1 VELSLDAEGR
11 IDLDRFE
18 RTVRGG
24 LDLVTFP
31 HVSSHRGIVQ
41 PAGQV
46 TSVCH
51 RLGVPTIV
59 DVTQSAGCIDLRDVH
74 ATAFFGT
81 SRKWLRGPRGVGFVA
96 IAGDSPLTESG
107 RLETHESSDAAR
119 VGFARAL
126 VELEEEGI
134 HNVSARIAWMASR
147 VRRTLQ
153 TLAGCAVLEPLDE
166 PSGIVTF
173 RCEGMGASDVRT
185 KLLAQGILVSAIPVE
200 RAPLEPGFRPL
211 VRVAA
216 HAYSN
221 DSDLERLVDALRSIE
236 KSPVL

>member
-1 VELSLDAEGR
+1 MELSLDAEGR
-11 IDLDRFE
+11 IDLDRLE

-134 HNVSARIAWMASR
+134 HNVSARIAGWRLECAGRCRPSR
-147 VRRTLQ
+147 W
-153 TLAGCAVLEPLDE
+153 
-166 PSGIVTF
+166 
-173 RCEGMGASDVRT
+173 
-185 KLLAQGILVSAIPVE
+185 
-200 RAPLEPGFRPL
+200 
-211 VRVAA
+211 
-216 HAYSN
+216 
-221 DSDLERLVDALRSIE
+221 LRSAGTAR
-236 KSPVL
+236 